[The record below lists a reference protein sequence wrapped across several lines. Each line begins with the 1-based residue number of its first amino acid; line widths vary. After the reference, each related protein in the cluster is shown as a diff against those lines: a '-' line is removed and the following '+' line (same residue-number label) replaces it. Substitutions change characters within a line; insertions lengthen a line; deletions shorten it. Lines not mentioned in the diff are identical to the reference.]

1 MFILPKIPITNSS
14 LQEVVYYI
22 QYIIYSLS
30 FLNIYNRPMIQ
41 IEYNQDKMCLKNTIW
56 TLYIGSSKFVE
67 RTMINTISVQCGKII
82 LRIHNAI
89 NT

>member
-1 MFILPKIPITNSS
+1 M
-14 LQEVVYYI
+14 

-30 FLNIYNRPMIQ
+30 FLNIYNRYICLSMIQ

-56 TLYIGSSKFVE
+56 TLYIASSKFVE
-67 RTMINTISVQCGKII
+67 RTMINPISVHCGKII
-82 LRIHNAI
+82 LGIPNVI